1 MHSARVSAALGR
13 GLLAAHLL
21 AASARATSLY
31 STYSF
36 NPLEHLAGITPS
48 FEPRDP
54 PTLPSPPFGCTPAR
68 AALLVRHA
76 AIYMNDFDYE
86 ESIEPF
92 LRKLERHG
100 DIDWSRIPG
109 LNFLAGWTP
118 PFADAD
124 MEMLTR
130 VGKLEAAQLGTSL
143 SFRYPGL
150 RLPRAVWTS
159 SAERTVQSARS
170 LARGL
175 ETADGSIGVTVV
187 DEGKEA
193 GADSL
198 TPYHSCP
205 AFDPSAGTEQSRTHR
220 DRFVRPVLARLN
232 ALAPAFGFNATDVMG
247 MMELCGYESVVR
259 GASPFCRPDLF
270 SPDDWLGWEYAA
282 DIQYHYNMGYG
293 SPVAGAVG
301 FPWLNATAAL
311 LLADGGN
318 AAARDLYVSFTH
330 RELPPMVAVA
340 MGLFNNSDFGGTAE
354 GINATMP
361 ADRINHR
368 RAWKASHILPF
379 LANIAVERLNCSTAT
394 GFEGGDYFRV
404 LVNNAPQ
411 ELPTCADGPGTSCSR
426 RRFQEYLQERG
437 DLFSGFSEKCR
448 VKYKNSTDVLSIYNS

>member
-1 MHSARVSAALGR
+1 LALP
-13 GLLAAHLL
+13 AWAV
-21 AASARATSLY
+21 SLY

-48 FEPRDP
+48 FEPQDP
-54 PTLPSPPFGCTPAR
+54 PTLPSPPSGCSPVR

-86 ESIEPF
+86 DSIEPF
-92 LRKLERHG
+92 LKKLERHK
-100 DIDWSRIPG
+100 DIDWSKIPG
-109 LNFLAGWTP
+109 LNFLAAWTP

-130 VGKLEAAQLGTSL
+130 VGKLEATQLGASL
-143 SFRYPGL
+143 SFRYPNF
-150 RLPRAVWTS
+150 RLPRTVWTS
-159 SAERTVQSARS
+159 SAERTLKSAQA

-175 ETADGSIGVTVV
+175 ETSDGDINVTAV
-187 DEGKEA
+187 DESKQS
-193 GADSL
+193 GANSL
-198 TPYHSCP
+198 TPYKSCP
-205 AFDPSAGTEQSRTHR
+205 AFDPAVGTEQSHQHR
-220 DRFVRPVLARLN
+220 DKFVRPVLARLHG
-232 ALAPAFGFNATDVMG
+232 LAPAFGFNATDVMG

-259 GASPFCRPDLF
+259 GSSPFCDLDLF

-311 LLADGGN
+311 LSADGGP
-318 AAARDLYVSFTH
+318 DLTISFTH

-340 MGLFNNSDFGGTAE
+340 MGLFNNSDFGGTAA

-361 ADRINHR
+361 TDRINHR

-379 LANIAVERLNCSTAT
+379 LSNIAVERLSCTAAS
-394 GFEGGDYFRV
+394 GFDGGDYFRV
-404 LVNNAPQ
+404 LVNSAPQ

-426 RRFQEYLQERG
+426 QRFVEYLQERG
-437 DLFSGFSEKCR
+437 DLFSGFSERCG
-448 VKYKNSTDVLSIYNS
+448 VKYNNSTDVLSIYNS